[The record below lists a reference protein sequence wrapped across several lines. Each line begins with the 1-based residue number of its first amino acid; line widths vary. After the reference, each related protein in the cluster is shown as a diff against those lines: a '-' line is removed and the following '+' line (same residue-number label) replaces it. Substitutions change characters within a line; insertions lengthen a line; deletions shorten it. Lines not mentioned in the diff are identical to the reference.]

1 MTPLATLQTPALLLD
16 VQRVERNAARM
27 RAAVTDRGVLLRTH
41 VKTSK
46 SIDVA
51 RLVID
56 PERPAITVSTL
67 REAEIF
73 FDHGMHDIFYAVGI
87 TPNKLDRAFDLR
99 ARGAALILVV
109 DTVDAA
115 HAVASAARR
124 HGDAVPVTI
133 EIDSDGHR
141 AGVRPDQKDVLLAIA
156 AALAEGARVAG
167 VMTHA
172 GGSYNARS
180 DDELRQYARLEREGA
195 ITAANHLRQAGYD
208 IDTVSIGST
217 PTALFAEHFKGITEV
232 RAGVFTFFDLVMA
245 GIGVC
250 GIDEIAISVLSSVIA
265 VQPDKGQIVIDA
277 GWMALS
283 RDRGTAAQPVDQ
295 GYGLVCD
302 AYGVP
307 IPDLIVAAANQEHG
321 LVRVRDGSP
330 CPLPDLKIGDL
341 IRILPNHACATG
353 AQHDAY
359 QVFDV
364 ERRAATAVWPRFH
377 GW

>member
-1 MTPLATLQTPALLLD
+1 MTPLATLQTPTLLLD

-46 SIDVA
+46 SIDVV

-67 REAEIF
+67 REAEYF
-73 FDHGMHDIFYAVGI
+73 FDHGISDIFYAVGI
-87 TPNKLDRAFDLR
+87 TPNKLERAFDLR
-99 ARGAALILVV
+99 ARGAALMLVV
-109 DTVDAA
+109 DNVDAA
-115 HAVASAARR
+115 RAVADTARR
-124 HGDAVPVTI
+124 RGDPVPVTI

-141 AGVRPDQKDVLLAIA
+141 AGVRPGQKDVLLAIA
-156 AALAEGARVAG
+156 ATLAEGATVAG

-172 GGSYNARS
+172 GGSYNAGS
-180 DDELRQYARLEREGA
+180 DDELRHYARLEREGA

-208 IDTVSIGST
+208 IGTVSIGST

-250 GIDEIAISVLSSVIA
+250 AIGDIAISVLSSVIA

-283 RDRGTAAQPVDQ
+283 RDRGTAAQRVDQ

-302 AYGVP
+302 ADGVP

-321 LVRVRDGSP
+321 LIRLREGSSH
-330 CPLPDLKIGDL
+330 PLPDLKVGDL

-353 AQHDAY
+353 AQHDVY
-359 QVFDV
+359 HVFDA
-364 ERRAATAVWPRFH
+364 ERRAVTAAWPRFH

>member
-1 MTPLATLQTPALLLD
+1 MTPLATLQTPTLLLD

-27 RAAVTDRGVLLRTH
+27 RAAVTERDVLLRTH

-67 REAEIF
+67 REAEYF
-73 FDHGMHDIFYAVGI
+73 FDHGIGDIFYAVGI
-87 TPNKLDRAFDLR
+87 TPNKLERAFDLR
-99 ARGAALILVV
+99 ARGAALMLVV
-109 DTVDAA
+109 DNVDAA
-115 HAVASAARR
+115 RAVADAAQRR
-124 HGDAVPVTI
+124 GDPVPVTI

-141 AGVRPDQKDVLLAIA
+141 AGVRPDQQDVLLAIA
-156 AALAEGARVAG
+156 AALAEGATVAG

-180 DDELRQYARLEREGA
+180 DDELRHYARLEREGA
-195 ITAANHLRQAGYD
+195 ITAANHLRQAGYE
-208 IDTVSIGST
+208 IGTVSIGST

-250 GIDEIAISVLSSVIA
+250 AIDDIAISVLSSVIA

-283 RDRGTAAQPVDQ
+283 RDRGTATQPVDQ
-295 GYGLVCD
+295 GYGLACD
-302 AYGVP
+302 ADGVP

-321 LVRVRDGSP
+321 LIRLREGSSQ
-330 CPLPDLKIGDL
+330 PLPDLKVGDL

-353 AQHDAY
+353 AQHDVY
-359 QVFDV
+359 HVFDA
-364 ERRAATAVWPRFH
+364 ERRAVTAVWPRFH

>member
-99 ARGAALILVV
+99 ARGAALMLVV

-156 AALAEGARVAG
+156 AALVEGARVAG

-180 DDELRQYARLEREGA
+180 DDELRHYARLEREGA

-302 AYGVP
+302 ADGVP

-321 LVRVRDGSP
+321 LVRVRDDSP

-364 ERRAATAVWPRFH
+364 ECRAATAVWPRFH